1 MNSGT
6 TNLSKGLFITFE
18 GIDQSG
24 KSTQVERLEKRLTE
38 NGYEVQSW
46 RDPGSTLISEQIRD
60 ILLSSKNHGMSA
72 IAELLLYEAARAQIV
87 EEYIRPALEKNQ
99 IVIMDRFYD
108 STTAYQGYG
117 RGISLDTIAHA
128 NHIATG
134 GLVPDITYFID
145 VTWEESCRR
154 KGKDARDRMES
165 EGHLFFDRIRKGYME
180 IAKTESARM
189 IVIDGHGSKGQIA
202 DDIWEKLLNSGQS
215 LLLD

>member
-1 MNSGT
+1 MNET
-6 TNLSKGLFITFE
+6 KTALHKGLFITFE

-24 KSTQVERLEKRLTE
+24 KSTQAERLEKRLTE
-38 NGYEVQSW
+38 NGYAVQSW

-87 EEYIRPALEKNQ
+87 EEYIRPALERNQ

-165 EGHLFFDRIRKGYME
+165 EGHLFFDRIRQGYLQ
-180 IAKTESARM
+180 IAKSESRRM
-189 IVIDGHGSKGQIA
+189 MVIDGHRSIGQITE
-202 DDIWEKLLNSGQS
+202 DIWNKLINSGRI
-215 LLLD
+215 LHL

>member
-1 MNSGT
+1 MNEAKKA
-6 TNLSKGLFITFE
+6 LSKGLFITFE

-24 KSTQVERLEKRLTE
+24 KSTQAERLEKRLTE
-38 NGYEVQSW
+38 NGYAVQSW

-87 EEYIRPALEKNQ
+87 EEYIRPALDKIR

-128 NHIATG
+128 NSIATG
-134 GLVPDITYFID
+134 GLVPDRTFYID
-145 VTWEESCRR
+145 ISWIESQRR
-154 KGKDARDRMES
+154 KGREIKDRMES
-165 EGHLFFDRIRKGYME
+165 EDRTFFEKVRQGYLSLVHGEPDRL
-180 IAKTESARM
+180 RM
-189 IVIDGHGSKGQIA
+189 IDGTLSKNAIGDQIW
-202 DDIWEKLLNSGQS
+202 DDVMTLV
-215 LLLD
+215 D

>member
-1 MNSGT
+1 MDSGKT
-6 TNLSKGLFITFE
+6 ALDKGLFITFE

-24 KSTQVERLEKRLTE
+24 KSTQAERLEKHLTE
-38 NGYEVQSW
+38 NGYAVQSW
-46 RDPGSTLISEQIRD
+46 RDPGSTLISEQIRE

-87 EEYIRPALEKNQ
+87 EEYIRPALDKNR

-117 RGISLDTIAHA
+117 RGIPLDTITHA
-128 NHIATG
+128 NRIATG
-134 GLVPDITYFID
+134 GLVPDMTFFID

-165 EGHLFFDRIRKGYME
+165 ESRFFFDQVRKGYLALVKSE
-180 IAKTESARM
+180 PERF
-189 IVIDGHGSKGQIA
+189 VLIDGSQTKAAIEGQIWDQIRLRFGPA
-202 DDIWEKLLNSGQS
+202 
-215 LLLD
+215 